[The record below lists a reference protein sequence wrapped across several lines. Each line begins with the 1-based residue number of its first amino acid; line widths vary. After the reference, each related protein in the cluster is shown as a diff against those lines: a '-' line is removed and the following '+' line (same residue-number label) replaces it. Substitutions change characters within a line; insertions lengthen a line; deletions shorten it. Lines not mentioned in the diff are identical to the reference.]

1 MNYAILPGP
10 CSIPVNFLLSNRIA
24 MKRSSHVSSE
34 LDRRAY
40 LSLAAK
46 GFLGVSILPWATPSP
61 LGGAGLGLN
70 RPFNYAPKA
79 KNVIYLYMSGGMSH
93 LDTLDPKSTE
103 VRGPMESIGTK
114 TDGMMLAETLPLVA
128 NHSEKIAVI
137 RGLTSTKGAHEQG
150 NYFMHTSYDKRGTI
164 VHPSMGSWVTRLD
177 GRFNPTLPGAV
188 VVGTGNAHPLSGF
201 LSTQHQPLK
210 VGSPGKGLANCE
222 HKGVTEEKFSRNLRL
237 AQKLDQSFVEK
248 YNLASVRS
256 YADMYEDAVR
266 LMRSKDL
273 DAFDLSKEP
282 QEVRTAYGRDTF
294 GQGVLLA
301 RRLVEKQVR
310 FVEVQLGGWD
320 THNNNYERIFERCDI
335 LDQALS
341 ALLDDLSK
349 RGMLEETLVVLATEF
364 GRTPDYNVNEGR
376 DHYPKAFSCMLAGG
390 GIRGG
395 QVWGATDPEGREVVD
410 GITQIPD
417 FNATIAYALGLPLD
431 EIIFSPSRRPF
442 TLADKGQ
449 PLTQLF

>member
-1 MNYAILPGP
+1 
-10 CSIPVNFLLSNRIA
+10 
-24 MKRSSHVSSE
+24 MKNSSTFSSE

-40 LSLAAK
+40 LSMAAK
-46 GFLGVSILPWATPSP
+46 GFLGVSILPWASPSP
-61 LGGAGLGLN
+61 LRAAGLGLN
-70 RPFNYAPKA
+70 RPVNYAPKA

-93 LDTLDPKSTE
+93 LDTFDPKTSK
-103 VRGPMESIGTK
+103 VRGKMETLGTK
-114 TDGMMLAETLPLVA
+114 TDGMILAETLPLVA
-128 NHSEKIAVI
+128 NHSDKIAII
-137 RGLTSTKGAHEQG
+137 RGLTSTKGAHAQG

-188 VVGTGNAHPLSGF
+188 VVGTGNEHPLSGF
-201 LSTQHQPLK
+201 LSTRHQPLK
-210 VGSPGKGLANCE
+210 IGAPGKGLANCE
-222 HKGVTEEKFSRNLRL
+222 HYSDVSEEKFNRNLSL
-237 AQKLDQSFVEK
+237 SKKLDRSFVEK
-248 YNLASVRS
+248 YNLAQVRS

-266 LMRSKDL
+266 LMRSQDL
-273 DAFDLSKEP
+273 DAFDLGKEP
-282 QEVRTAYGRDTF
+282 QVVREAYGSDKF

-320 THNNNYERIFERCDI
+320 THNNNYDRVFDNCNI

-341 ALLDDLSK
+341 ALLDDLHK

-364 GRTPDYNVNEGR
+364 GRTPDYNVNQGR

-395 QVWGATDPEGREVVD
+395 QIWGATDEEGREVVD

-431 EIIFSPSRRPF
+431 EIVFSPSRRPF
-442 TLADKGQ
+442 TLVDKGQ